1 MRTRSPL
8 SDILDAYTKE
18 GELYERLGDSK
29 VRCYACAHR
38 CVILDGLRGICQVR
52 FNRGGMLLVP
62 HGYVAGLQ
70 CDPTEK
76 KPFYHVMPGSMTLTF
91 GMLGCDFHCP
101 YCQNWLT
108 SQALR
113 DPVAGTDPTP
123 ITAEE
128 VVEAAVRMGA
138 EAVTSSYNE
147 PLITSEWAV
156 EVFRLAKEKGLKT
169 LYVSNGNATREVLE
183 YLRPWLDGY
192 KIDLKTMS
200 EKNYRRLGGKL
211 SNVLEGIRMVAE
223 MGFWVEVVTLVV
235 PGFNDSD
242 DELWETADF
251 LASVSR
257 DIPWHV
263 TAYHKDYRMTDPAN
277 TPPETL
283 MRAARVG
290 KEAGLRYIY
299 AGNLPGM
306 VRSLENTYCPKCNEL
321 LVERVGYHIGE
332 CRVQS
337 GGRCSAC
344 STAIPGIWR

>member
-1 MRTRSPL
+1 MKTRTAL
-8 SDILDAYTKE
+8 ADILDARTKE
-18 GELYERLGDSK
+18 GELYERLDDNK
-29 VRCYACAHR
+29 VRCYACGHR

-52 FNRGGMLLVP
+52 FNRGGTLFVP
-62 HGYVAGLQ
+62 HSYVAALQ

-91 GMLGCDFHCP
+91 GMLGCDFHCS

-113 DPVAGTDPTP
+113 DPLAGTEPMV
-123 ITAEE
+123 ITAQEIMD
-128 VVEAAVRMGA
+128 AAVRTGA
-138 EAVTSSYNE
+138 EAVASSYNE

-156 EVFRLAKEKGLKT
+156 EVFRLAKEKGLTT
-169 LYVSNGNATREVLE
+169 LYVSNGNATREVLG

-192 KIDLKTMS
+192 KIDLKSMS
-200 EKNYRRLGGKL
+200 EKSYRSLGGKL
-211 SNVLEGIRMVAE
+211 SNVLEGIRMAVE

-242 DELWETADF
+242 EELWETADF

-263 TAYHKDYRMTDPAN
+263 TAFHKDYKMTDPAN

-306 VRSLENTYCPKCNEL
+306 VRSLENTYCPSCNEL
-321 LVERVGYHIGE
+321 LVERLGYHV
-332 CRVQS
+332 RARS
-337 GGRCSAC
+337 GGRCPSC

>member
-1 MRTRSPL
+1 MKTRSVL
-8 SDILDAYTKE
+8 AEILDARTKE
-18 GELYERLGDSK
+18 GELYERLDDNK
-29 VRCYACAHR
+29 VRCYACGHR
-38 CVILDGLRGICQVR
+38 CVVLDGLRGICQVR
-52 FNRGGMLLVP
+52 FNRGGTLFVP
-62 HGYVAGLQ
+62 HGYVVALQ

-76 KPFYHVMPGSMTLTF
+76 KPFFHVLPGSLTLTF

-113 DPVAGTDPTP
+113 DPVAGTEPTV
-123 ITAEE
+123 ITAGEI
-128 VVEAAVRMGA
+128 VDAAVRTGA
-138 EAVTSSYNE
+138 DAVASSYNE
-147 PLITSEWAV
+147 PLITTEWAV

-169 LYVSNGNATREVLE
+169 LYVSNGNGTREVLE
-183 YLRPWLDGY
+183 YLRPWLDGF
-192 KIDLKTMS
+192 KVDLKSMS
-200 EKNYRRLGGKL
+200 EKNYRTLGGKL
-211 SNVLEGIRMVAE
+211 SNVLDGIRMAVE

-263 TAYHKDYRMTDPAN
+263 TAFHKNYRMTDPDN

-306 VRSLENTYCPKCNEL
+306 VRSLENTYCPSCNEL
-321 LVERVGYHIGE
+321 LVERLGYH
-332 CRVQS
+332 VQARS
-337 GGRCSAC
+337 SGRCPSCSA
-344 STAIPGIWR
+344 AIPGIWR